1 MLVVDNF
8 DSLVYNLVQY
18 LGELGAHVEVRR
30 NDEVTVGEI
39 EAMAPELADRI
50 EYYDPEVENLPIS
63 AHFRISDFL
72 TRDGQTTW
80 PRYVALDT
88 RILDKVELVLR
99 YLGSREHDMPVSLH
113 SGFRTPYHNR
123 RVPRAA
129 SDSRHQYGDAA
140 DLAIDVDEDGRIT
153 YLDVLAVS
161 RAVEMVERDYPALVG
176 GLGLYGNLGT
186 AAYVHIDVRGTRKR
200 WRG

>member
-1 MLVVDNF
+1 MAGRQGLCLAPRQGAGVMLARMTRTLIKGGTIVTAVDT
-8 DSLVYNLVQY
+8 Y
-18 LGELGAHVEVRR
+18 
-30 NDEVTVGEI
+30 
-39 EAMAPELADRI
+39 
-50 EYYDPEVENLPIS
+50 
-63 AHFRISDFL
+63 
-72 TRDGQTTW
+72 
-80 PRYVALDT
+80 
-88 RILDKVELVLR
+88 
-99 YLGSREHDMPVSLH
+99 
-113 SGFRTPYHNR
+113 
-123 RVPRAA
+123 
-129 SDSRHQYGDAA
+129 AA